1 MKFIEFLKRNRTFVI
16 ALCVCNFML
25 GFVTSFDMV
34 YSIFSTIFSMSFTL
48 AVLYFV
54 ERKIGAK

>member
-1 MKFIEFLKRNRTFVI
+1 MKFIKFLKRNRTFMI
-16 ALCVCNFML
+16 ALCVCNFMI

-48 AVLYFV
+48 AVLYFID
-54 ERKIGAK
+54 RKVFAK